1 MARMYC
7 VSSCM
12 ILFSL
17 ICSLLLKDLFYHS
30 FISLKFGILPL
41 SSILSRIC
49 FSDHDAVVLHLD
61 LEKCSK
67 GPGIWKMNA
76 NTIQSNIFRESL
88 EKLWPGWVRRIDDY
102 DDILTWWDMIK
113 ILLKHLTIDIS
124 KSMNIKK
131 PTIEQLEKRL
141 NSIKDSDKNIHKQE
155 CKNLQKTIKQY
166 YEKQTE
172 AARIRSRVK
181 DFEEGE
187 KSSKYF
193 FNLEK
198 HNISNKLW
206 TKIKCK
212 DGTYKNDIKSIL
224 REQKSFFEEFFKSE
238 GTDATEQNSLLRSVD
253 AKLTEDE
260 KLFFDK
266 DVTQDEIHKIIKL
279 LKHNKSPGDD
289 GIISEFYQIYWYLIK
304 DEFTQVIKYALENES
319 LSKSQYNANITLL
332 YKKGNREEITNWR
345 PISLLNTDY

>member
-1 MARMYC
+1 M
-7 VSSCM
+7 
-12 ILFSL
+12 
-17 ICSLLLKDLFYHS
+17 
-30 FISLKFGILPL
+30 
-41 SSILSRIC
+41 
-49 FSDHDAVVLHLD
+49 LHLD

-88 EKLWPGWVRRIDDY
+88 EKLWPGWVHRIDDY

-124 KSMNIKK
+124 KSMNIKNH
-131 PTIEQLEKRL
+131 TIEQLEKRL

-155 CKNLQKTIKQY
+155 CKNLKKTIKQY

-224 REQKSFFEEFFKSE
+224 REQKSFFEELFKSE
-238 GTDATEQNSLLRSVD
+238 GTDATEQNSLLR
-253 AKLTEDE
+253 L
-260 KLFFDK
+260 
-266 DVTQDEIHKIIKL
+266 
-279 LKHNKSPGDD
+279 
-289 GIISEFYQIYWYLIK
+289 
-304 DEFTQVIKYALENES
+304 
-319 LSKSQYNANITLL
+319 
-332 YKKGNREEITNWR
+332 
-345 PISLLNTDY
+345 